1 MNDDPLS
8 ELREEPRPEF
18 AASLARRLRDLD
30 EHERAQLRGERRGLR
45 LMPPLLA
52 AGLVAAVALA
62 FTLPPVRAAARE
74 FLELFRVKRFA
85 AVPVD
90 PERLARLQEG
100 KVDLKTLVGEQV
112 EVIEPAQ
119 EPVVVEGPEEA
130 AARTGFSLR
139 QPAALPD
146 EAVLAEVRVGSPGR
160 FRVRLDAAKL
170 ESLAQTLG
178 VEDVEIPPVW
188 DGATIEVAGAP
199 VVTMRYRRGE
209 DDFMFFQ
216 SPNPEVQVPQGV
228 DLAQLGG
235 FALRMAGMSA
245 EEAQVFAR
253 SIDWRSTLLVP
264 IPAEGGTFREVEVN
278 GAKGLL
284 VTSIQKAQAGPDGK
298 RGRSRRHSVLLWSAA
313 GTVMALAGPG
323 DGVLVL
329 EMAQS
334 VW

>member
-18 AASLARRLRDLD
+18 AASLARRLREFD
-30 EHERAQLRGERRGLR
+30 EHESAQPHGERRRVR

-62 FTLPPVRAAARE
+62 FTLPPVRAAARD

-119 EPVVVEGPEEA
+119 EPEVVEGAEEA
-130 AARTGFSLR
+130 AARTGVALR
-139 QPAALPD
+139 QPTVLPD
-146 EAVLAEVRVGSPGR
+146 EAALAEVRVGSPGR

-170 ESLAQTLG
+170 QSLARTLG
-178 VEDVEIPPVW
+178 VEDVEIPPAW

-199 VVTMRYRRGE
+199 VVAMRYRRGE

-216 SPNPEVQVPQGV
+216 SPSPEVQLPPGV
-228 DLAQLGG
+228 DLAQLGAL
-235 FALRMAGMSA
+235 ALRMAGMSA

-253 SIDWRSTLLVP
+253 TIDWRSTLLVP
-264 IPAEGGTFREVEVN
+264 IPAEGGSFREVDVN

-284 VTSIQKAQAGPDGK
+284 VTSIQRSKPGADGK
-298 RGRSRRHSVLLWSAA
+298 SGRSRRQSVLLWSAA
-313 GTVMALAGPG
+313 GKVFALAGPG

-334 VW
+334 VR